1 MKKVILFIQIL
12 LVLGSTSSTSEVENK
27 EASLDTK
34 SSPKKTL
41 AQSSPST
48 CQPCRK
54 GRDGRDGRD
63 GLNGLPGRDGEDGCQ
78 GPAGRDGLLGVR
90 GPEGVQGI
98 QGRPGS
104 NGTKGEQ
111 GVPGKDG
118 KDGINGVPG
127 VNGRPGPQGRPG
139 KDGSIGGSYFK
150 ECAWRFTSDKETG
163 LLKDC
168 KFNKSQTD
176 SYLMVSISS
185 NIRQGKNKA
194 CSRWFVTFDG
204 NECSPYPIDHLYY
217 RSTANDDYIPF
228 TLKGVCKINKSG
240 VVSVGF
246 NVGKCSGFD
255 SLGDV
260 YTGWN
265 QVTRIVIE
273 EL

>member
-12 LVLGSTSSTSEVENK
+12 LVLGSTSSTDVANED
-27 EASLDTK
+27 AALDTK

-54 GRDGRDGRD
+54 GRDGRDG
-63 GLNGLPGRDGEDGCQ
+63 LNGLPGRDGEDGCQ
-78 GPAGRDGLLGVR
+78 GQAGRDGLPGAR

-104 NGTKGEQ
+104 NGTKGDQ

-118 KDGINGVPG
+118 NNGINGVPG
-127 VNGRPGPQGRPG
+127 VNGTKGEQGPPG
-139 KDGSIGGSYFK
+139 KDGSIGGRHFK
-150 ECAWRFTSDKETG
+150 ECAWRFTSSTDTG

-168 KFNKSQTD
+168 KLNKSKTD

-185 NIRQGKNKA
+185 NIYQGKAQA

-204 NECSPYPIDHLYY
+204 KECSPHPIEHAYY
-217 RSTANDDYIPF
+217 RGTTSNANGDHIPF
-228 TLKGVCKINKSG
+228 TMNGVCKINKSG

-255 SLGDV
+255 SLGDA
-260 YTGWN
+260 YTGFN
-265 QVTRIVIE
+265 TVTRIVVE

>member
-1 MKKVILFIQIL
+1 MKKVVFFIQIL
-12 LVLGSTSSTSEVENK
+12 VVLGSTCSTSQVGNK

-34 SSPKKTL
+34 SSQKKTL
-41 AQSSPST
+41 AHSPAST
-48 CQPCRK
+48 CRA
-54 GRDGRDGRD
+54 GRDGRD
-63 GLNGLPGRDGEDGCQ
+63 GLNGLPGRDGEDGCPGQ
-78 GPAGRDGLLGVR
+78 DGRDGLPGVR
-90 GPEGVQGI
+90 GPEGVKGI

-104 NGTKGEQ
+104 NGTKGDQ

-127 VNGRPGPQGRPG
+127 VNGTKGEQGPPG
-139 KDGSIGGSYFK
+139 KDGSIGGRHFK
-150 ECAWRFTSDKETG
+150 ECAWRLSTHTDTG

-168 KFNKSQTD
+168 KFNKSKTD

-185 NIRQGKNKA
+185 NIFQATGGA
-194 CSRWFVTFDG
+194 CNRWFVTFDG
-204 NECSPYPIDHLYY
+204 NECSPYPIEYSYY
-217 RSTANDDYIPF
+217 RNIGNNDHTPF
-228 TLKGVCKINKSG
+228 TMKGVCKINKSG

-246 NVGKCSGFD
+246 NVGKCSGQQ
-255 SLGDV
+255 LGDA